1 MRKSKY
7 NNRIAYAGGRRFDS
21 VKEMQRWAFLQGEER
36 EGRIRDL
43 RCQVRYELTPVK
55 ACYVADFVYLMP
67 DGVEVIEDVKGMRTE
82 VYRLKKEMMAALLGL
97 QVREVYA
104 PGEPLGPASV
114 FPKKRKR
121 R

>member
-67 DGVEVIEDVKGMRTE
+67 DGVEVIEDVKGMLGSMTE
-82 VYRLKKEMMAALLGL
+82 PTFDDYA
-97 QVREVYA
+97 EVLRKLYVISDIN
-104 PGEPLGPASV
+104 GWCPAIRSAYCE
-114 FPKKRKR
+114 
-121 R
+121 